1 MLRGLARTRAVVTAH
16 LSGTKEFAVTAV
28 LEVDVQTATVILDP
42 SANPELNRRLLAST
56 PIRFISNEEGVR
68 VQFQASRIESVTFQG
83 RPALR
88 IALPA
93 SLHKVQRRE
102 YYRMSTPI
110 MNPVKCMIPA
120 AGDEALEMPLTDI
133 SLGGLCLAGE
143 FGNAPP
149 ALGTVLE
156 GCRIQLAT
164 VGALRIDLYV
174 RNTYLVTLRNGS
186 YSAAR
191 LPVPRH
197 HRSRKHW
204 CSASF
209 FWNSSSGAP
218 RAAAGP
224 LKTTAWSGCGLHG
237 ARNPH
242 QRRNHCAA
250 SSAK

>member
-1 MLRGLARTRAVVTAH
+1 MSDSATEPDDTRYLVQSDVEIAYVLRGLARSKAVVTAH

-28 LEVDVQTATVILDP
+28 LEVDVQTATVILDA
-42 SANPELNRRLLAST
+42 SANHELNQRLAAST
-56 PIRFISNEEGVR
+56 PIRFMSNEEGVR
-68 VQFQASRIESVTFQG
+68 VQFQAPKIESTTFQG

-88 IALPA
+88 IGLPD

-120 AGDEALEMPLTDI
+120 AGGETLEMPLTDI

-156 GCRIQLAT
+156 GCGIQLGA

-174 RNTYLVTLRNGS
+174 RNTYMVTLRNGS
-186 YSAAR
+186 
-191 LPVPRH
+191 H
-197 HRSRKHW
+197 SR
-204 CSASF
+204 
-209 FWNSSSGAP
+209 
-218 RAAAGP
+218 R
-224 LKTTAWSGCGLHG
+224 TGCQFL
-237 ARNPH
+237 AITPQQEALVQRYVISLEQQ
-242 QRRNHCAA
+242 QRR
-250 SSAK
+250 AKNG

>member
-1 MLRGLARTRAVVTAH
+1 MNDRAAESDDTRYLVESDVEIAYVLRGLARTRAVVTAH

-186 YSAAR
+186 
-191 LPVPRH
+191 H
-197 HRSRKHW
+197 SR
-204 CSASF
+204 
-209 FWNSSSGAP
+209 
-218 RAAAGP
+218 R
-224 LKTTAWSGCGLHG
+224 TGCQFL
-237 ARNPH
+237 AITPQQEALVQRYVILLEQQ
-242 QRRNHCAA
+242 QRR
-250 SSAK
+250 AKSG